1 MQLVQDVLDIFG
13 EQVVNNAKRNLADK
27 NDTKALANSLS
38 YEVKVSKNSF
48 QFTLNA
54 LNYASFVD
62 QGVQGKSSSLRA
74 PNSPFK
80 FGSGTGKKGG
90 LTEGVNGWVGRK
102 RIQFKDRKTGRF
114 LSYKATA
121 FLIARSI
128 YQKGQKPS
136 NFLTDAFNKEFRVL
150 PKQLIEAYGL
160 DAVRLLQTS
169 LRNNTL

>member
-1 MQLVQDVLDIFG
+1 MQLVESVLDIFG
-13 EQVVNNAKRNLADK
+13 EQLVNQAKKNLSKK
-27 NDTKALANSLS
+27 NDTKALSDSLG
-38 YEVKVSKNSF
+38 YEIKVSKNSF
-48 QFTLNA
+48 QFTLKA

-62 QGVQGKSSSLRA
+62 KGVQGKSSSLRA

-90 LTEGVNGWVGRK
+90 LTEGVTGWVGRK
-102 RIQFKDRKTGRF
+102 RIQFKDRKSGRF

-128 YQKGQKPS
+128 YQKGQKPT
-136 NFLTDAFNKEFRVL
+136 NFLTDAFNNEFKVL
-150 PKQLIEAYGL
+150 PRQLIEAYGL

-169 LRNNTL
+169 LKNNMK